1 MGANRLKF
9 TLDGKRAFVSSLRG
23 ADLAVFDV
31 GTRQDVKRIKLGRGA
46 AGILMQ
52 PDGSRAYV
60 ACSPDNYVA
69 VIDLKTLEIIGQIDA
84 GQEPDGLA
92 WATRQ

>member
-1 MGANRLKF
+1 M
-9 TLDGKRAFVSSLRG
+9 
-23 ADLAVFDV
+23 VFDSSS
-31 GTRQDVKRIKLGRGA
+31 RADFKRIKLGRGA

-69 VIDLKTLEIIGQIDA
+69 VIDLKTLEIIGRIEA
-84 GQEPDGLA
+84 GREPDGLA